1 LISLPT
7 VYCKRGLTHLGKKNG
22 TKNESKQ
29 KNYYFGSVDVNIF
42 FLQLKKETIQ
52 TRNASE
58 PKVKKNEV
66 LSYGNY
72 NISYEEVEDAILLIG
87 ASEVSAPPLILNPY
101 IGTTSVRHFEVPGLA
116 KLLRLF
122 LH

>member
-1 LISLPT
+1 MNQNKKIIIL
-7 VYCKRGLTHLGKKNG
+7 GLLMLTF
-22 TKNESKQ
+22 SF
-29 KNYYFGSVDVNIF
+29 YSC
-42 FLQLKKETIQ
+42 KKETIH

-87 ASEVSAPPLILNPY
+87 ASEVSAPPLIVNPY

-116 KLLRLF
+116 TLLCLF